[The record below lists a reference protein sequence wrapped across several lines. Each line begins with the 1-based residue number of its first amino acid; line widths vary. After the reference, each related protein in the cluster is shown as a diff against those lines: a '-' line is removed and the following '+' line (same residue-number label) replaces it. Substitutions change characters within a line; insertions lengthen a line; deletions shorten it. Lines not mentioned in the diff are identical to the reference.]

1 MSSFYKG
8 NYSELNSVIDLRELK
23 SLQDSFCQAVGVYAY
38 CLDSVGMNIT
48 EPSGNPEDIAKFRQV
63 VSDADIQ
70 NAFRGV
76 SASSLEDQTLESTI
90 VPNMKYGAVSV
101 TYQGNAIITW
111 IIFAALSDA
120 DEDGYDYHSV
130 TDFTYLITE
139 AQLNH
144 ALDLLREAS
153 CILLHTRLAA
163 SGILAE
169 TKRNR
174 YSEEELLLS
183 MRRKDVMTEIVSLL
197 DSDERIEVIMQ
208 QILQKCGTQLGLSDC
223 MICQLKKNQPS
234 YMDVAAEWRAE
245 GTESSFEEQREQI
258 RPIYLQ
264 TEQLLAVSSHA
275 EQIEQRYLEEME
287 QQGVKAMVVVPIR
300 INGAISM
307 YAVFREKRV
316 ERIWT
321 VDELKFINDA
331 SRILQSIITRR
342 VQKNS
347 LAGSYAS
354 LEMVLDNIG
363 SSVYVR
369 ERESGQIIFAN
380 RSLRQEFH
388 KELLEDQLADIFEK
402 DIAVGSSMGRKEIH
416 YDIREQWYE
425 LYYTDVTWMN
435 GKPALLCSIHE
446 ITEKKEYQQ
455 RIEQLAYTDFLT
467 GLFNRMCCERDLAK
481 FVDLAREA
489 GREGAL
495 LYLDLD
501 DFKHINDGLGH
512 QYGDVLLQSIAH
524 SLRRVV
530 GIRDTCY
537 RMGGDE
543 FVIIIPPEKYHLFDE
558 IVEGIKQIF
567 NRPWFLKDADYYCT
581 MSMGI
586 VHYPSEGEDVQNL
599 IKKSDIAMY
608 EAKKS
613 GKNRVAV
620 YSNEI
625 DSISSKRLDMEKCMR
640 DGAKNHYHEFLVYYQ
655 PIMDIQKEGTPCVGA
670 EALIRWNSPNL
681 GFIPPLEFIPLAEYL
696 GLIIPIGEH
705 VLRTACEDCK
715 HWNDA
720 GHPDYKVNVNLSV
733 IQLTQPD
740 LADSIENIIHETGIN
755 PRNLTLE
762 VTESLAINDMEKM
775 KEVLDRIRSLG
786 IRIALD
792 DFGTGYSSLNH
803 IREIPLDVIK
813 VDQSFVKNLD
823 HNTYEQA
830 FIRMISDLAETLGK
844 RICVEGIET
853 EEQYRV
859 LENMKVRMVQ
869 GYYFD
874 KPMPKI
880 DFERKYV

>member
-1 MSSFYKG
+1 MSNNYGK
-8 NYSELNSVIDLRELK
+8 YSELNSVIDLQELK
-23 SLQDSFCQAVGVYAY
+23 TLQDCFSQAVGVYVY
-38 CLDSVGMNIT
+38 CLDSIGMNIT
-48 EPSGNPEDIAKFRQV
+48 EPSGNPEDIAKFRQI
-63 VSDADIQ
+63 VSEEDIQ
-70 NAFRGV
+70 NAFRSV
-76 SASSLEDQTLESTI
+76 SGSSLEDQTLENTI

-101 TYQGNAIITW
+101 TYNGNSMITW
-111 IIFAALSDA
+111 VIFAALTDA
-120 DEDGYDYHSV
+120 DEDGYDYKAV
-130 TDFTYLITE
+130 TDFSYMISRE
-139 AQLNH
+139 NLNH
-144 ALDLLREAS
+144 AMDLLREGS
-153 CILLHTRLAA
+153 CTILGMRLAA
-163 SGILAE
+163 TGVMAQS
-169 TKRNR
+169 KRNR
-174 YSEEELLLS
+174 FTEEELLLS
-183 MRRKDVMTEIVSLL
+183 MKRKDVMTEIVSLL
-197 DSDERIEVIMQ
+197 DSDERIELIMQ
-208 QILQKCGTQLGLSDC
+208 LILQKCGSQLGLSNC
-223 MICQLKKNQPS
+223 QICQLKKSQPS
-234 YMDVAAEWRAE
+234 YMDVVAEWLAE
-245 GTESSFEEQREQI
+245 GVSSLYEESREQL

-264 TEQLLAVSSHA
+264 TDQKLAISSNA
-275 EQIEQRYLEEME
+275 EQVEQRYLDEME
-287 QQGVKAMVVVPIR
+287 SQGVKAMVVVPIL

-307 YAVFREKRV
+307 YAVFQERRV
-316 ERIWT
+316 NRIWT

-354 LEMVLDNIG
+354 LEMILDNIG

-369 ERESGQIIFAN
+369 EKESGQIIFAN
-380 RSLRQEFH
+380 RNLRQEFH
-388 KELLEDQLADIFEK
+388 EELLKDSLADIFEK
-402 DIAVGSSMGRKEIH
+402 DVSPDTAMGGKEIY
-416 YDIREQWYE
+416 YDAKEQWFE
-425 LYYTDVTWMN
+425 LFYTDITWMS

-481 FVDLAREA
+481 YVDQARTE
-489 GREGAL
+489 GKEGAL

-524 SLRRVV
+524 SMRRVI
-530 GIRDTCY
+530 GIHDTCY

-543 FVIIIPPEKYHLFDE
+543 FVIIIPPAKYYLFDE
-558 IVEGIKQIF
+558 IVEGVKQIF

-586 VHYPSEGEDVQNL
+586 VNFPSEGEDVQNL

-625 DSISSKRLDMEKCMR
+625 DSVSSKRLDMEKCMR
-640 DGAKNHYHEFLVYYQ
+640 DGAMNQYSEFLVYYQ
-655 PIMDIQKEGTPCVGA
+655 PIIDIQRKGTPCVGA
-670 EALIRWNSPNL
+670 EALLRWNSETL
-681 GFIPPLEFIPLAEYL
+681 GFIPPMDFIPLAEYL

-705 VLRTACEDCK
+705 VLKTACLDCK
-715 HWNDA
+715 SWNDH
-720 GHPDYKVNVNLSV
+720 GHPEYKVNVNLSV

-740 LADSIENIIHETGIN
+740 LADTVEAIIAETGIN

-775 KEVLDRIRSLG
+775 QEVLERIRSLG
-786 IRIALD
+786 VRIALD

-830 FIRMISDLAETLGK
+830 FIRMISDLAFALDK

-853 EEQYRV
+853 EEQYKV
-859 LENMKVRMVQ
+859 LNDMNVRMVQ

-874 KPMPKI
+874 KPMPKN